1 MINDFENSSLS
12 AQSKEVLLEALT
24 KVEILCLNKTAKLG
38 IFLQWHSFIFVLKVE
53 KRFEI
58 LRCWST
64 EVWRRLRKIIKQEFL
79 FTDNLEKNIWN
90 KAKLDR
96 NRKRWYQHLR
106 EFWLLLPML
115 CFQRGGWVLSS
126 TKFWEL

>member
-24 KVEILCLNKTAKLG
+24 KVEILCLNKTAKLE

-58 LRCWST
+58 LRC
-64 EVWRRLRKIIKQEFL
+64 
-79 FTDNLEKNIWN
+79 
-90 KAKLDR
+90 
-96 NRKRWYQHLR
+96 
-106 EFWLLLPML
+106 
-115 CFQRGGWVLSS
+115 
-126 TKFWEL
+126 